1 MLSLCLRSDS
11 RDLCSDQMIQIASRR
26 ETFSNNESTEII
38 RKEKNNVTASGLG
51 FDIPIAYSPK

>member
-1 MLSLCLRSDS
+1 
-11 RDLCSDQMIQIASRR
+11 MIQIASRR

-38 RKEKNNVTASGLG
+38 GKEKNNVTASGLG